1 MKIGR
6 PRKFENGVK
15 RGIQLPLELWQK
27 LDAIAEDQGKFAQD
41 VIYDKLKNIEYTPTG
56 NINELIED
64 IRQALKKHST
74 KKV

>member
-6 PRKFENGVK
+6 PKKFENGVK
-15 RGIQLPLELWQK
+15 RGIQLPLELWNK
-27 LDAIAEDQGKFAQD
+27 LDEIAADQGRFAQD
-41 VIYDKLKNIEYTPTG
+41 VIYEKLKNIEYIPTG
-56 NINELIED
+56 NIDELIED